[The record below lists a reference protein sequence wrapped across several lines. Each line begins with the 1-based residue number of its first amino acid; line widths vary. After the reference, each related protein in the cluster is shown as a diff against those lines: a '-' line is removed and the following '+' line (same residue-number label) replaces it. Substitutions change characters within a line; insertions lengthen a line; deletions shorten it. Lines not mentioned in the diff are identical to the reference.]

1 MNVPSTSRF
10 AKGPVMRFM
19 SRTSARACPLAL
31 ILATMPVMAQEL
43 ELNPAV
49 APAVMPAIMP
59 ATEPATPLAATTEP
73 TTEPTT
79 MPATTQS
86 AEAATQPV
94 VPAPPPRPYDP
105 NARVSFNFKD
115 ASADSVLDYLSEYLG
130 FIIIKDG
137 PVGGRMTMTS
147 RQAIGAS
154 DAVDLLNSSLKPLN
168 YTAIQTGRAL
178 RVVSR
183 DKAKRANIP
192 VHMGADPTQ
201 IKNSD
206 ELITQVIPL
215 SQLDATKLRAD
226 LQALYSPEADVTS
239 NAGSNT
245 IIITDSSANIRRL
258 VEIIASMD
266 RQLAS
271 TADIKVFQL
280 EYASATNAAKLIN
293 DLFKTD
299 QTSQQQGG
307 ARGAFMSGFPGFSG
321 RGGTPAGGAPA
332 AGGADSGVRAAGK
345 VAASADDRTNTLVV
359 TGPTATLL
367 VIADVVK
374 QLDSN
379 PSQTSTVFVYRIRN
393 GQAQHMQDVLNT
405 LFGTSG
411 SSGSRTTSTNT
422 QQTRQPFG
430 GTSFGSSSG
439 SSSSSSRGMSGNS
452 SNNRSSSSNRGSTN
466 NTSTSNRG
474 TGSTGSGGG
483 VALSA
488 AARAAAG
495 DLAGQVYVVA
505 DLDTNSLI
513 ITTNP
518 KYLDQVK
525 SILAEM
531 DRSVPQVLIKVLF
544 AEVTHTN
551 ISDIGFQMEYLNN
564 SVDANGNP
572 TGNRSNVGT
581 DFGLARQTNGLNIA
595 YVQGN
600 FEARLHALATEGKV
614 DVLSR
619 PYILASDNQLASI
632 LVGQQVPFITYTQ
645 LTDTGQTNNT
655 IQYQDIGI
663 ILNVTPHI
671 NPDGKVI
678 MDVAP
683 EISALVPDTTV
694 QISDTVSAPV
704 FSKRSAQS
712 RVAIE
717 NGRTIVIGGLM
728 EDKKNSI
735 VTKVP
740 LLGDIPWVGNL
751 FRRTVATKSKTEL
764 LIFLTPHVAME
775 STALKPMSQD
785 ELDGVK
791 ILPGAVAPGV
801 FKEHVD
807 GMQRG
812 ATTQPSEP
820 LNVPTTKPSKP
831 DYDFK

>member
-1 MNVPSTSRF
+1 MNSTTRF
-10 AKGPVMRFM
+10 AKGPVMHFM

-43 ELNPAV
+43 DLNPAL
-49 APAVMPAIMP
+49 APAAMPATMP
-59 ATEPATPLAATTEP
+59 ATEPATQPAA

-86 AEAATQPV
+86 SEATTQPAEATTQPAI
-94 VPAPPPRPYDP
+94 PAPAVTRPYDP
-105 NARVSFNFKD
+105 DARVSFNFKE
-115 ASADSVLDYLSEYLG
+115 ASIDGVLDYLSEYLG
-130 FIIIKDG
+130 FIVIKDG
-137 PVGGRMTMTS
+137 PVSGRVTMTS

-154 DAVDLLNSSLKPLN
+154 DAVDLLNSSLKPVG

-192 VHMGADPTQ
+192 VHMGADPKQ

-215 SQLDATKLRAD
+215 GQLDATKLRTD
-226 LQALYSPEADVTS
+226 LQALYSAEADVTS

-280 EYASATNAAKLIN
+280 EYASATNAARLIN
-293 DLFKTD
+293 ELFKTD
-299 QTSQQQGG
+299 QTSQQQG
-307 ARGAFMSGFPGFSG
+307 ARGAFGGMGAFPAFGGRGGAGGFPG
-321 RGGTPAGGAPA
+321 GGVAPGGAAA
-332 AGGADSGVRAAGK
+332 AGGSDSGVRSAGK

-359 TGPTATLL
+359 TGPTATLE
-367 VIADVVK
+367 VIAGVVK
-374 QLDSN
+374 ELDSN

-411 SSGSRTTSTNT
+411 SSGSRTTSTGT

-430 GTSFGSSSG
+430 GMSFGSNSSSG
-439 SSSSSSRGMSGNS
+439 ASSSSRGMTGNT
-452 SNNRSSSSNRGSTN
+452 SSNRGSTG
-466 NTSTSNRG
+466 NTSTASR
-474 TGSTGSGGG
+474 TGSTGFGGSGGG
-483 VALSA
+483 TLSA

-525 SILAEM
+525 TILADL
-531 DRSVPQVLIKVLF
+531 DRAIPQVLIKVLF

-551 ISDIGFQMEYLNN
+551 ASDLGFEMMY
-564 SVDANGNP
+564 SGTNG
-572 TGNRSNVGT
+572 SVGT
-581 DFGLARQTNGLNIA
+581 NFGLANANSGMNVA
-595 YVQGN
+595 YVNGD
-600 FEARLHALATEGKV
+600 FTAKLHALAAEGKV

-632 LVGQQVPFITYTQ
+632 LVGQQVPFITYSQ

-655 IQYQDIGI
+655 FQYQDIGI

-678 MDVAP
+678 MDVSP

-694 QISDTVSAPV
+694 QVSSTVSLPV

-712 RVAIE
+712 RVAID
-717 NGRTIVIGGLM
+717 NGKTIVIGGLM

-740 LLGDIPWVGNL
+740 WLGDIPYVGNL
-751 FRRTVATKSKTEL
+751 FRRTITNTSKTEL

-775 STALKPMSQD
+775 STALKAMSQD
-785 ELDGVK
+785 EVNGTK
-791 ILPGAVAPGV
+791 IVPDAVAPGV
-801 FKEHVD
+801 FQEHIE

-820 LNVPTTKPSKP
+820 LHVRPSKP
-831 DYDFK
+831 AKPPLY